1 MLWEVFDSYGPCDW
15 SATVKK
21 SSVGTLRTLFFFL
34 PTYGKSPNSCFYYC
48 FLRIGVAFTG
58 TNGDIMEIK
67 TFGKSEKYVK
77 SPNSKQFERVC
88 DSEVNILLPLLR
100 YKLLH
105 VLEFDAN
112 RRRMSVIL
120 QKPSGNDA
128 LIHPLL
134 PINDMIFTQLPWTY
148 VIYWDSD
155 DLCLPRQLHMLS
167 SGTGNTEILLTCTLQ
182 PSSPMYLWQR
192 M

>member
-1 MLWEVFDSYGPCDW
+1 M
-15 SATVKK
+15 
-21 SSVGTLRTLFFFL
+21 
-34 PTYGKSPNSCFYYC
+34 
-48 FLRIGVAFTG
+48 AFTG

-88 DSEVNILLPLLR
+88 DSEVSILLPLLR

-120 QKPSGNDA
+120 QMPSGNDA
-128 LIHPLL
+128 LIHH
-134 PINDMIFTQLPWTY
+134 
-148 VIYWDSD
+148 S
-155 DLCLPRQLHMLS
+155 H
-167 SGTGNTEILLTCTLQ
+167 
-182 PSSPMYLWQR
+182 
-192 M
+192 